1 MAARRA
7 SNVWLA
13 LLALVIATFLW
24 FLAHGASE
32 IERGYDIPVVFN
44 DVPDRLVITDQSA
57 DVVNVQLQGTRSAHR
72 QFFST
77 KVEYPIEIAGGKPGP
92 AVYEVDVSRIELPR
106 RARIVSRSPAAIEV
120 QFERRAR
127 KSVKIRPDLEG
138 EPAEGYALGEIEVDP
153 PRVWLAGARSAVLRL
168 SEVVTETIDVAGVT
182 EPVERE
188 ARLSLGS
195 EHVWMEEN
203 RPVTVRVHVE
213 PLVPPEEQEELDGE
227 EEQTG

>member
-1 MAARRA
+1 MASRRA

-13 LLALVIATFLW
+13 LLALVISSFLW
-24 FLAHGASE
+24 FLAHGASD

-44 DVPDRLVITDQSA
+44 EIPDRLVITDQSA
-57 DVVNVQLQGTRSAHR
+57 DVVNIQVQGTRSAQR
-72 QFFST
+72 GFFAT
-77 KVEYPIEIAGGKPGP
+77 MAEYPIEVAGGKPGP
-92 AVYEVDVSRIELPR
+92 AIYEVDVSRIDLPR
-106 RARIVSRSPAAIEV
+106 GARIVSRSPAVIEV
-120 QFERRAR
+120 KFERRGR
-127 KSVKIRPDLEG
+127 KSVQIRPDLEG
-138 EPAEGYALGEIEVDP
+138 EPAEGYALGEVEVEP

-188 ARLSLGS
+188 VRLSLGS

-203 RPVTVRVHVE
+203 QLVTIRIHVE
-213 PLVPPEEQEELDGE
+213 PLVPEEEVE

>member
-1 MAARRA
+1 MASRRA

-13 LLALVIATFLW
+13 LLALVISSFLW
-24 FLAHGASE
+24 FLAHGASD

-44 DVPDRLVITDQSA
+44 EIPDRLVITDQSA
-57 DVVNVQLQGTRSAHR
+57 DVVNIQVQGTRSAQR
-72 QFFST
+72 GFSAT
-77 KVEYPIEIAGGKPGP
+77 KAEYPIEVAGGKPGP
-92 AVYEVDVSRIELPR
+92 AIYEVDVSRIDLPR
-106 RARIVSRSPAAIEV
+106 GARIVSRSPAVIEV
-120 QFERRAR
+120 KFERRGR
-127 KSVKIRPDLEG
+127 KSVQIRPDLEG
-138 EPAEGYALGEIEVDP
+138 EPAEGYALGEVEVEP

-188 ARLSLGS
+188 VRLSLGS

-203 RPVTVRVHVE
+203 QLVTIRIHVE
-213 PLVPPEEQEELDGE
+213 PLVPEEEVE